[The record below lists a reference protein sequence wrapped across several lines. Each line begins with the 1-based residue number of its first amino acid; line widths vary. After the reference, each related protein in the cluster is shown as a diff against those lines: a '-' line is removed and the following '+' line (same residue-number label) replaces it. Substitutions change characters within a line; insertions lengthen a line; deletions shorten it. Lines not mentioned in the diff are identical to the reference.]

1 VLAARVLGL
10 IGSVRP
16 MQRHARAPQTQ
27 SFGRETD
34 DIEAEVR
41 LARGRSEATSNS
53 AVGTSVSCFRDLTEV
68 RPVVGVSAVMGWLD
82 R

>member
-10 IGSVRP
+10 IGSDRP

-34 DIEAEVR
+34 DIEAKVR

-53 AVGTSVSCFRDLTEV
+53 AVGTSVSCFRDF
-68 RPVVGVSAVMGWLD
+68 D
-82 R
+82 RGKTCGRGQRSDGLA